1 MRSIKIGLLCHFS
14 FKIIGDEKF
23 DQVNRGEECC
33 RSVFSS
39 LGHELDVKSSFLHHQ
54 VLRTTEIPQH
64 REMYLLIEWEMLAK
78 NCYHFQCLD
87 LDLTDSFHSIL
98 HHTSFTSTS
107 SSTEVPRSTSLFIK

>member
-39 LGHELDVKSSFLHHQ
+39 LGHELDVKSSFLHH
-54 VLRTTEIPQH
+54 
-64 REMYLLIEWEMLAK
+64 
-78 NCYHFQCLD
+78 
-87 LDLTDSFHSIL
+87 
-98 HHTSFTSTS
+98 
-107 SSTEVPRSTSLFIK
+107 